1 MQFQV
6 PQFIEHEAKILGP
19 LTFKQTISMGIAAMI
34 CFMLYFSFGKT
45 NFFLFILLSISVLG
59 AAAALAFV
67 KISGQSLS
75 LIVKNFFIFTL
86 APKLYL
92 WKRKESPV
100 YFEKSPVKP
109 VKKEEP
115 EASPLKIVKG
125 GNIKDLG
132 KKLDFGG

>member
-19 LTFKQTISMGIAAMI
+19 LNFKQTIMMGIATTI

-45 NFFLFILLSISVLG
+45 NFFLFLLSSALVLG
-59 AAAALAFV
+59 GTAALAFV
-67 KISGQSLS
+67 KISGQSLL
-75 LIVKNFFIFTL
+75 LIVKNFFIFRL

-92 WKRKESPV
+92 WKRKEVPV
-100 YFEKSPVKP
+100 YLERSPIKP
-109 VKKEEP
+109 VKREDPKV
-115 EASPLKIVKG
+115 SPLKIVKG
-125 GNIKDLG
+125 SNIKDLG

>member
-19 LTFKQTISMGIAAMI
+19 LTFRQTIFMGIAAMA
-34 CFMLYFSFGKT
+34 CFILYFAIGKT
-45 NFFLFILLSISVLG
+45 NFFLFLLLAALILG
-59 AAAALAFV
+59 ATAALAFI

-75 LIVKNFFIFTL
+75 SIVKNFFVFSL

-92 WKRKESPV
+92 WNRKETPV
-100 YFEKSPVKP
+100 YFEKSPIKP

-115 EASPLKIVKG
+115 EISPLKIVKG
-125 GNIKDLG
+125 SNIKDLG